1 MDFKFSLANCKRT
14 STEIPAQTNDHFYN
28 MRKCCYVS
36 VWINFH
42 SGNMS
47 LTPSARVIS
56 MEMSIK
62 HFV

>member
-36 VWINFH
+36 VWINLLVKFSLREH
-42 SGNMS
+42 VFNPVRTGN
-47 LTPSARVIS
+47 
-56 MEMSIK
+56 
-62 HFV
+62 